1 MLWRNQAKDYAG
13 YTTNMPGGL
22 LQLVG
27 TGAQN
32 ELVNGNPSMTHF
44 RSVYRRHTNFAMEQ
58 IRLVMTASNLEFNVN
73 STRTFSC
80 KVERIA
86 NLLHDCY
93 LVLNIPDIWSPMK
106 FTNSAT
112 MPTGYD
118 ARSNSMGYEFQ
129 WIRNLGYNLIDSVE
143 VTMNGQVIQRMTGE
157 WMKMYSYLTHDANKR
172 KIIDRMIGNV
182 PEVYDPANAYDRV
195 NQYPHAIA
203 VSTLPTAAPQTRIPE
218 PSIRGRQLIVPL
230 HFWFCE
236 NPGLALPLTS
246 LQNTDVYINVTV
258 RGLNDLYTVID
269 TTPNLANLV
278 VTAGVSTSDGSSST
292 GRIVTYTAVGSSQ
305 MVVGQRVTITG
316 MSPSIYNAS
325 NVEVVSVSS
334 TTFTVALE
342 ITAGSTSGQSGS
354 VTGPSNPTFG
364 QRVAPVNYPLQLF
377 LSPPLT
383 TGLPSNTSLTTW
395 IPDFYVEANYIYLTE
410 MEMNQLARADQTF
423 LVKTI
428 KYVNKEGQFGGNTDL
443 EIPMFNLV
451 TRIVFTSQRSDRRLV
466 NDWDNYTNW
475 TNPNRAPWSSIS
487 ADVDT
492 VLYSSGQQQV
502 SSVAPRDSI
511 IDGVLLFDGKERF
524 NPLPL
529 PFFSLQ
535 QMYKYAT
542 GQITELPGVYQYSF
556 SLDHDQ
562 YQPSG
567 AANGSMFNKIILRV
581 TLQTP
586 LPLSVNTNGASTSS
600 IVCVLTSTLFSP
612 NPTVIAAADVNLTD
626 PVTGRPLYP
635 PGTITTVV
643 QTNNNVIFTFTYNV
657 GVYVEAMNFLRIVSG
672 LGNLVFAS

>member
-1 MLWRNQAKDYAG
+1 
-13 YTTNMPGGL
+13 MPGGL

-58 IRLVMTASNLEFNVN
+58 VRLTMTASNLEFTTT
-73 STRTFSC
+73 SSRTLSC

-93 LVLNIPDIWSPMK
+93 LVLTLPDIWSPLK
-106 FTNSAT
+106 FTGDAP
-112 MPTGYD
+112 MPAGYNPL
-118 ARSNSMGYEFQ
+118 SNSMGYEFQ
-129 WIRNLGYNLIDSVE
+129 WVRNLGYNLIDYVE
-143 VTMNGQVIQRMTGE
+143 LTMNGQVIQRMSGE

-172 KIIDRMIGNV
+172 LIIDQMVGNV
-182 PEVYDPANAYDRV
+182 PELYDPANAYDRV
-195 NQYPHAIA
+195 NQYPNAIA
-203 VSTLPTAAPQTRIPE
+203 VSTLPTAAPQTRVPE
-218 PSIRGRQLIVPL
+218 PSIRGRKLIIPL

-246 LQNTDVYINVTV
+246 LQNTDVYINITV
-258 RGLNDLYTVID
+258 RPLNELYTVID
-269 TTPNLANLV
+269 TTSNLANLT
-278 VTAGVSTSDGSSST
+278 VTAATSDGFSA
-292 GRIVTYTAVGSSQ
+292 VYTAVGSSQ
-305 MVVGQRVTITG
+305 LVVGQRVTVTG
-316 MSPSIYNAS
+316 MTDANFNVLNAD
-325 NVEVVSVSS
+325 VVAVSS
-334 TTFTVALE
+334 TTFTLGVPVPP
-342 ITAGSTSGQSGS
+342 GSISGQSGTA
-354 VTGPSNPTFG
+354 TGPTNPTFG
-364 QRVAPVNYPLQLF
+364 QRVAPVNFPMYLF

-383 TGLPSNTSLTTW
+383 TGLPSNPTVTTW

-423 LVKTI
+423 LVKTV
-428 KYVNKEGQFGGNTDL
+428 KYVNKEGQFGANTDL

-451 TRIVFTSQRSDRRLV
+451 TRIVFSAQRSDRQLV

-475 TNPNRAPWSSIS
+475 VNPNRAPWSAITS
-487 ADVDT
+487 DT
-492 VLYSSGQQQV
+492 TTSLLSSGQQQV
-502 SSVAPRDSI
+502 SSVAPRDAI

-524 NPLPL
+524 TPKPL

-542 GQITELPGVYQYSF
+542 GQITDLPGVYQYSF

-567 AANGSMFNKIILRV
+567 AANGSMFGKIILRLS
-581 TLQTP
+581 LQTP
-586 LPLSVNTNGASTSS
+586 LPQSVNSDGSPTTSV
-600 IVCVLTSTLFSP
+600 VCVLTSTLFSP
-612 NPTVIAAADVNLTD
+612 NPTIIPAADVNLVD
-626 PVTGRPLYP
+626 PKTGKPLYP

-643 QTNNNVIFTFTYNV
+643 QSNNNVIFTFTYDV
-657 GVYVEAMNFLRIVSG
+657 GVYVESINFLRIVSG

>member
-1 MLWRNQAKDYAG
+1 
-13 YTTNMPGGL
+13 MPGGL

-58 IRLVMTASNLEFNVN
+58 VRLTMTASNLEFVTT
-73 STRTFSC
+73 STRTLSC

-93 LVLNIPDIWSPMK
+93 LVLTIPDIWSPLK
-106 FTNSAT
+106 FVGSVTW
-112 MPTGYD
+112 PPGYD
-118 ARSNSMGYEFQ
+118 IRSNSIGYEFQ
-129 WIRNLGYNLIDSVE
+129 WVRNLGYNLIDSVE
-143 VTMNGQVIQRMTGE
+143 LTMNGQVIQRMSGE
-157 WMKMYSYLTHDANKR
+157 WMKLYSYLTHDANKR
-172 KIIDRMIGNV
+172 KIIDQMVGNV
-182 PEVYDPANAYDRV
+182 PEVYDPANAYDRE
-195 NQYPHAIA
+195 NQYPNAIA
-203 VSTLPTAAPQTRIPE
+203 VTNLPTAAPQTRVPE
-218 PSIRGRQLIVPL
+218 PSIRGRRLIIPL

-236 NPGLALPLTS
+236 NPGVALPLTS
-246 LQNTDVYINVTV
+246 LQNTDLYINITI
-258 RGLNDLYTVID
+258 RALNDLYTVVD
-269 TTPNLANLV
+269 VNP
-278 VTAGVSTSDGSSST
+278 SS
-292 GRIVTYTAVGSSQ
+292 
-305 MVVGQRVTITG
+305 
-316 MSPSIYNAS
+316 
-325 NVEVVSVSS
+325 
-334 TTFTVALE
+334 
-342 ITAGSTSGQSGS
+342 
-354 VTGPSNPTFG
+354 PTFG

-383 TGLPSNTSLTTW
+383 TGLPSNPTVTSW

-423 LVKTI
+423 LVKTV
-428 KYVNKEGQFGGNTDL
+428 KYVNKEGQFGANTDL

-451 TRIVFTSQRSDRRLV
+451 TRIVFLSQRSDRQLV

-475 TNPNRAPWSSIS
+475 VNPFRAPWSPITP
-487 ADVDT
+487 DT
-492 VLYSSGQQQV
+492 PTSLLSSGQQQV
-502 SSVAPRDSI
+502 TSVAPRDSI

-524 NPLPL
+524 TPKPL

-542 GQITELPGVYQYSF
+542 GQITDLPGIYQYSF

-567 AANGSMFNKIILRV
+567 AANGSMFNKIILRL

-586 LPLSVNTNGASTSS
+586 LPLSVTTDNAPTTTV
-600 IVCVLTSTLFSP
+600 VCVLTSTLFSP
-612 NPTVIAAADVNLTD
+612 NPTVIPQADLALTD
-626 PVTGRPLYP
+626 PKTGKPLYP
-635 PGTITTVV
+635 PGTVTTVV
-643 QTNNNVIFTFTYNV
+643 QSNNNVIFTFTYDV
-657 GVYVEAMNFLRIVSG
+657 GVYVESINFLRIVSG